1 VNERACVGVLILCT
15 GEDYGKWRG
24 RIQVE
29 CCFNDERQ
37 KHLQSKTNLKCTT
50 PYHNRDNTFAIV
62 ELSKKMVKLD
72 PWNAV
77 NYLQLGKD
85 YKLQGNLIKSKEM
98 LDKILSFSTGVVGGP
113 IAEQAKKE
121 LSQ

>member
-1 VNERACVGVLILCT
+1 MNERACVGVLILCT

-24 RIQVE
+24 RIQIE

-50 PYHNRDNTFAIV
+50 PYHNRDNTFAIL

-72 PWNAV
+72 TPIYAGSNM
-77 NYLQLGKD
+77 LDLS
-85 YKLQGNLIKSKEM
+85 NLICMIS
-98 LDKILSFSTGVVGGP
+98 I
-113 IAEQAKKE
+113 IIY
-121 LSQ
+121 